1 MIGFIDSD
9 DYVKPTY
16 IEELYDETVDLSLCS
31 CADTLEDGKVI
42 KKSETPMEGVYD
54 KIILDFI
61 EVY

>member
-31 CADTLEDGKVI
+31 CADTLEDGKV
-42 KKSETPMEGVYD
+42 
-54 KIILDFI
+54 
-61 EVY
+61 